1 MQSIIQTLSS
11 ALQNGNLAY
20 KVAASHV
27 VLLVLD
33 HHQTVMK
40 LLMLEVDD
48 IVSTFASALP
58 AVIGTIQGVLAA
70 GDEDSLLSL
79 LEDLDSCV
87 ESVQ

>member
-1 MQSIIQTLSS
+1 
-11 ALQNGNLAY
+11 
-20 KVAASHV
+20 
-27 VLLVLD
+27 
-33 HHQTVMK
+33 MK

-87 ESVQ
+87 E